1 MKMPLPYNPKD
12 WYWFVAGDN
21 SSVYSSKTGNFVSLT
36 EPAYLAWS
44 ALGGVPTNIVSAAE
58 LGEVLAP
65 YNARPAVASILDG
78 YTETQ
83 ASKLTLEVVAKVL
96 FWSVNEIRVLKG
108 QQPVTAKQFKTF
120 LKGLM

>member
-1 MKMPLPYNPKD
+1 MEYNPRD

-21 SSVYSSKTGNFVSLT
+21 TQVYSSKSGNFV
-36 EPAYLAWS
+36 PINDAGYLAFIG
-44 ALGGVPTNIVSAAE
+44 AGGLASRIANVAE

-65 YNARPAVASILDG
+65 YNLRPAHAATLDA
-78 YTETQ
+78 YTNTQ

-96 FWSVNEIRVLKG
+96 FWAVNEIRVLKR
-108 QQPVTAKQFKTF
+108 QQPVTANQFKTF

>member
-1 MKMPLPYNPKD
+1 MSIPAYNPRD
-12 WYWFVAGDN
+12 WYWIVGGDETR
-21 SSVYSSKTGNFVSLT
+21 VYSSARGNFF
-36 EPAYLAWS
+36 PADDTAYQAWLAGG
-44 ALGGVPTNIVSAAE
+44 ALPSRVDAAST

-65 YNARPAVASILDG
+65 YNLRPTHAATLDG

-96 FWSVNEIRVLKG
+96 FWAANEIRVLKG
-108 QQPVTAKQFKTF
+108 QQPVTAPQFKKF

>member
-1 MKMPLPYNPKD
+1 MFLPYNPKD
-12 WYWFVAGDN
+12 WYWFVAGN
-21 SSVYSSKTGNFVSLT
+21 ETQVYSSKRGDFFPVSYA
-36 EPAYLAWS
+36 AYQAWLAS
-44 ALGGVPTNIVSAAE
+44 GGVTSRIASAAE

-65 YNARPAVASILDG
+65 YNIRPTHAATLDG

-108 QQPVTAKQFKTF
+108 QKPVTANQFKTF

>member
-1 MKMPLPYNPKD
+1 MISYNPKD
-12 WYWFVAGDN
+12 WYWFVAGDETK
-21 SSVYSSKTGNFVSLT
+21 VFSSKRGDFFPVSDA
-36 EPAYLAWS
+36 AYQAWLAS
-44 ALGGVPTNIVSAAE
+44 RGVTSRIASAAE

-65 YNARPAVASILDG
+65 YNIRPKHAAILDG

-108 QQPVTAKQFKTF
+108 QQPVTANQFKTF

>member
-1 MKMPLPYNPKD
+1 MALPYTPKD
-12 WYWFVAGDN
+12 WYWFVGGDKTR
-21 SSVYSSKTGNFVSLT
+21 VYSSNRGDFFAVAD
-36 EPAYLAWS
+36 PAYSAWVS
-44 ALGGVPTNIVSAAE
+44 IGGVTSRIASAAE

-65 YNARPAVASILDG
+65 YNIRPTHAAILDG

-96 FWSVNEIRVLKG
+96 FWAVNEIRVLKG
-108 QQPVTAKQFKTF
+108 QNPVTANQFKTF

>member
-1 MKMPLPYNPKD
+1 MLLPYIPKD
-12 WYWFVAGDN
+12 WYWFVAGN
-21 SSVYSSKTGNFVSLT
+21 ETKVYSSKRGDFFPVSDPGYQAWLT
-36 EPAYLAWS
+36 S
-44 ALGGVPTNIVSAAE
+44 GGVTSRIANAAE

-65 YNARPAVASILDG
+65 YNLRPTHAATLDG

-96 FWSVNEIRVLKG
+96 FWAVNEIRVLKG
-108 QQPVTAKQFKTF
+108 QQPVTANQFKTF